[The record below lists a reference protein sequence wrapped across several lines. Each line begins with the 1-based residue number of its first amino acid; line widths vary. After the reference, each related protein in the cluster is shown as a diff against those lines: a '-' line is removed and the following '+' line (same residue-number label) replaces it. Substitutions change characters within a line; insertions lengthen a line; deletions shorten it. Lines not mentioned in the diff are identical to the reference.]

1 MEKNLLRKNALKLRR
16 GLSKEEIEGKSEK
29 IRRLFLNFPPF
40 KKAKMVLFYLSLAEE
55 VQTYKM
61 IEDALK
67 MGKRVAVPTVSLKK
81 NEIVPFEIKNPRCR
95 LVQGPF
101 NVPEPAS
108 CERYPVFL
116 EEIDLVVVPGVAFD
130 KKGGRIGFGGGFYD
144 RLLVRFSEIKNEV
157 KFVGLA
163 FECQI
168 VERVPREQHD
178 VLVDFIITEK
188 RVIFC
193 KNNVE
198 GGDYVS

>member
-40 KKAKMVLFYLSLAEE
+40 EE

-67 MGKRVAVPTVSLKK
+67 MGKRIAVPTVSLKK

-130 KKGGRIGFGGGFYD
+130 KEGGRIGFGGGFYD